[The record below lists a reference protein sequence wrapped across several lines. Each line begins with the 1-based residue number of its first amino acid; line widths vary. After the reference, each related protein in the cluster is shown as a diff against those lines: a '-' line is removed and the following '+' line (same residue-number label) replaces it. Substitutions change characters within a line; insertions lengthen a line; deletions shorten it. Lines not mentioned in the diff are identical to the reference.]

1 MSIVLGN
8 KITTLMVSAANGDTY
23 GDQERHIF
31 RGIQAFFM
39 PNVENMT
46 LATPPGSPTNGDM
59 YVVAVS
65 PTGAWVGQ
73 TNNIAYWAIDPQDGV
88 ATTGIWEF
96 YTPQIGWTVF
106 DNNSLLTWK
115 FNGTVWL
122 WTKQIGTAAFP
133 AATSIAVPF
142 TATYVGTQPNGPAV
156 TVTALNAD
164 PSAAG
169 GIWVVPT
176 GGPGAWTGFTLWAT
190 DVNSLTFNYVV
201 EGY

>member
-1 MSIVLGN
+1 MPIFNGV
-8 KITTLMVSAANGDTY
+8 KINTLVSAANGDTY
-23 GDQERHIF
+23 GDAERHQF
-31 RGIQAFFM
+31 RTWQSLVQA
-39 PNVENMT
+39 NVKQVGLN
-46 LATPPGSPTNGDM
+46 TPPGSPANGDT
-59 YVVAVS
+59 YVIGSAPVAGLWAS
-65 PTGAWVGQ
+65 QA
-73 TNNIAYWAIDPQDGV
+73 NAIAYWAIDPQDGV
-88 ATTGIWEF
+88 VTTGAWEF

-122 WTKQIGTAAFP
+122 WQKQTGTATFP

-176 GGPGAWTGFTLWAT
+176 GGPGAWTGFTLYAT
-190 DVNSLTFNYVV
+190 SLNSLTFNYVV
-201 EGY
+201 EG